1 MKKFRFRLQTL
12 LNIREAREQE
22 VQNEL
27 AGILGIQNRE
37 RAQQYQ
43 LRQGI
48 EKHSDRFRRKISSG
62 KYTVNEAMLFERFMD
77 VSYRAIDAA
86 EDRVQSME
94 PVVKEIRGRLVEAS
108 REKKVVEKLRERKLD
123 EYNYEMNREIAKEYD
138 DMNQRLYQ
146 KKLMEQQ

>member
-12 LNIREAREQE
+12 LDIREAREQE
-22 VQNEL
+22 IQNEL

-37 RAQQYQ
+37 RARQYQ

-48 EKHSDRFRRKISSG
+48 DEQSNRFRQKISSG

-77 VSYRAIDAA
+77 VSYRAIDTA

-94 PVVKEIRGRLVEAS
+94 PVVQEIRERLVAAS
-108 REKKVVEKLRERKLD
+108 REKKVVEKLRQRKLD
-123 EYNYEMNREIAKEYD
+123 EYNYNMNREITKEYD

-146 KKLMEQQ
+146 KKQMEQN